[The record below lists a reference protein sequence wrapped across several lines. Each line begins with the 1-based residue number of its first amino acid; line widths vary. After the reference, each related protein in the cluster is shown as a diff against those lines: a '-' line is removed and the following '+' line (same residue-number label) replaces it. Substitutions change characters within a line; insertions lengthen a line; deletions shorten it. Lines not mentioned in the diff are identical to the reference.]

1 VKIRGPYKAHGR
13 PSWRLEHEWTTERLT
28 LMRNGSW
35 RYKVETGGWN
45 GGYQDRLDEV
55 SYVGDG
61 EAARMLAEWCVPE
74 DEWPRCLDGFRC
86 AAGEPEVSS

>member
-35 RYKVETGGWN
+35 RYKVENGGWN

-61 EAARMLAEWCVPE
+61 EA
-74 DEWPRCLDGFRC
+74 EWPRCLDGFRC